1 MSEMVLTQI
10 ELPRGLVESLQ
21 ERGAT
26 LRLTLAQQ
34 VREALMAYLADSPEP
49 ILQVDDAL
57 FQLAGAIDS
66 GKGDLAERHDHYLYA
81 KPTQPTAPIRLF
93 V

>member
-34 VREALMAYLADSPEP
+34 IREALMVYLADSQDPV
-49 ILQVDDAL
+49 LRADDAL

-66 GKGDLAERHDHYLYA
+66 GKGDLAEKHDSYLYT
-81 KPTQPTAPIRLF
+81 KPSRGDS
-93 V
+93 